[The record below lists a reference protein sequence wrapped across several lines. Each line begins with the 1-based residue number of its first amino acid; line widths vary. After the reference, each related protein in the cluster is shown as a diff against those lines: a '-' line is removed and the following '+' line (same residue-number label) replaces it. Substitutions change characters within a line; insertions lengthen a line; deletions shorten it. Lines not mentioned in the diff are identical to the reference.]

1 MNIMLACALGMST
14 SLLVTKM
21 LAAAKAQG
29 KDYHIW
35 AVDIESVEY
44 EEGYDVVLLGPQVS
58 NRIAE
63 VRDSVD
69 NDRIPVALS
78 TGRITANATEP
89 LCWPLPSSSVKKMR
103 NERGKLS

>member
-69 NDRIPVALS
+69 NDRIPVAVIDRTDYGKCNGAAVL
-78 TGRITANATEP
+78 AFAEQ
-89 LCWPLPSSSVKKMR
+89 LCQK
-103 NERGKLS
+103 NEK